1 MSVRTIDEVVARLS
15 DVSEAMPDLELL
27 VVFGSTVKGTARA
40 ASDVDLAV
48 RCTGI
53 ADLEAVYRVLAPRLG
68 TDQLDVVDLHRA
80 GPVLAF
86 EVARSGRLVYESR
99 VGRFRE
105 FQSLA
110 SRRYSDTAKLR
121 RAQRRAIEAFL
132 ERYELRH
139 SLP

>member
-1 MSVRTIDEVVARLS
+1 
-15 DVSEAMPDLELL
+15 
-27 VVFGSTVKGTARA
+27 
-40 ASDVDLAV
+40 
-48 RCTGI
+48 
-53 ADLEAVYRVLAPRLG
+53 
-68 TDQLDVVDLHRA
+68 
-80 GPVLAF
+80 VLAF